1 MSNRKYAFRIRRP
14 IQKRLKTS
22 VPSSSVQSSEI
33 FGFSAMVPF
42 ADRREHCEVALP
54 KVAEHQLERH
64 D

>member
-1 MSNRKYAFRIRRP
+1 MVGGGRNHRS
-14 IQKRLKTS
+14 RLVKGTT
-22 VPSSSVQSSEI
+22 SEI